1 MFQSSTLSDSVSEE
15 TSRQIGMAQ
24 VRRHLV
30 RFSCQTYDCTCF
42 CTWFLCLSSAYL
54 SETKG
59 NKEPEQFWKRAGCK
73 FKGIYIYIDI
83 FVWCDFLLAW
93 KGKKRQPWAW
103 TMSSPRCSSAPSTP
117 AAYRSFA
124 VDFRRSCHLRSSSC
138 HAAEMCGTSEMSMH
152 VHRRYTQ
159 LACSCAYVVYTR

>member
-1 MFQSSTLSDSVSEE
+1 MVLSIGYARIRERPFLNEQSVWNSSKDMCEQLPPEERGNRKMIQSSTLSDSVSEE

-42 CTWFLCLSSAYL
+42 CTWFLCLSSAHL

-73 FKGIYIYIDI
+73 CKSI
-83 FVWCDFLLAW
+83 LL
-93 KGKKRQPWAW
+93 
-103 TMSSPRCSSAPSTP
+103 
-117 AAYRSFA
+117 YY
-124 VDFRRSCHLRSSSC
+124 SSC
-138 HAAEMCGTSEMSMH
+138 STI
-152 VHRRYTQ
+152 V
-159 LACSCAYVVYTR
+159 

>member
-1 MFQSSTLSDSVSEE
+1 MIKVVQNEAVSKCDSYRFACCMAAAPVLNALESLPPRWDSRAGPGTRHGPVDWVCTDTRTPQSVWNSSKDMCEQFPPEERGNRKMFQSSTLSDSVSEE

-73 FKGIYIYIDI
+73 FKGIYIYI
-83 FVWCDFLLAW
+83 
-93 KGKKRQPWAW
+93 
-103 TMSSPRCSSAPSTP
+103 
-117 AAYRSFA
+117 
-124 VDFRRSCHLRSSSC
+124 
-138 HAAEMCGTSEMSMH
+138 
-152 VHRRYTQ
+152 
-159 LACSCAYVVYTR
+159 

>member
-1 MFQSSTLSDSVSEE
+1 MVLSIGYARVRERPFLNEQPVWNSSKDMCEQFSPEERGNRKMFQSSTLSDSVSEE

-73 FKGIYIYIDI
+73 FKGIYIHNICVCLHVSLNEHVY
-83 FVWCDFLLAW
+83 
-93 KGKKRQPWAW
+93 
-103 TMSSPRCSSAPSTP
+103 
-117 AAYRSFA
+117 
-124 VDFRRSCHLRSSSC
+124 
-138 HAAEMCGTSEMSMH
+138 MH
-152 VHRRYTQ
+152 SHVRY
-159 LACSCAYVVYTR
+159 V